1 MAHIYISLGSNVEKE
16 RYVNLGLDAL
26 EKAFGYID
34 VSSLYACEAVG
45 FDGPEFYNLVVHAQ
59 TDLSI
64 DALAEQLRAI
74 EFAHGRSP
82 TAIKYS
88 PRTLDL
94 DLLLYD
100 DVIMDSPVQLP
111 RTDILANAFVLWP
124 LSELAPELCHPVNQQ
139 SYQSLWQSFDKAAQQ
154 IEQVPLTWRTN
165 YLDKQQ

>member
-26 EKAFGYID
+26 EKAFGNIS

-45 FDGPEFYNLVVHAQ
+45 FEGPEFYNLVVHAQ

-64 DALAEQLRAI
+64 EALAEQLRAI
-74 EFAHGRSP
+74 EYAHGRSP
-82 TAIKYS
+82 TAKKYS

-100 DVIMDSPVQLP
+100 NVIMESPVQLP
-111 RTDILANAFVLWP
+111 RTDILVNAFVLWP
-124 LSELAPELCHPVNQQ
+124 LSELAPELCHPVSQQ

-154 IEQVPLTWRTN
+154 IEQVPLAWQPAYIN
-165 YLDKQQ
+165 QQ